1 MYLRSTPRRN
11 KDGSVVR
18 YLQLAHNVWDPVAKR
33 SKVQVAYNFGREDA
47 HNRAALERLVASVS
61 RFLDPD
67 RALAATAGE
76 GLAFVESRP
85 LGGTWALQGL
95 WRRLGIDT
103 LMRRLLAGRRLD
115 PRAERVLF
123 ALVANRALAP
133 SSKLAAARWVGEDVL
148 IDELAETSDDACYR
162 AMDWLVEITGELER
176 AVFDQVATLLN
187 LEVDLLFFDTTS
199 TYFELDE
206 PDEPVARDEHG
217 QRLAA
222 GVDDEGD
229 NGVKPAGFR
238 SYGKSKDHR
247 EDLPQ
252 IVIGMAVTRSGIPV
266 RCWCWPGNTADSAL
280 IRQVKQELRD
290 WTLTRVI
297 WVVDRGFTSAQNRRW
312 LRRGDHHY
320 IIGETLRSGSA
331 EATAALARQ
340 GRYAQVAGNLRVK
353 EVRISE
359 AERFVICHNPEQADR
374 DAAIRAR
381 LVQALTE
388 VIAGSDQLSATK
400 RAELRGVIST
410 KPGLHRYLRVTPHGR
425 LRVNATVINAEANL
439 DGKYLLRSSDPHL
452 SAEDLALGYKQLL
465 EVERGWRDMKQVI
478 DLRPVYH
485 RLEQRIRAHVTLCW
499 LALLLTR
506 IIETTCAATWPT
518 LRRELDRIK
527 VGTFTGPAGTFR
539 QRTELTAAQRTIL
552 AALQLAHP
560 PRIYQLTPPGAAS

>member
-199 TYFELDE
+199 TYLELDE
-206 PDEPVARDEHG
+206 PAEPGGRD
-217 QRLAA
+217 
-222 GVDDEGD
+222 
-229 NGVKPAGFR
+229 
-238 SYGKSKDHR
+238 
-247 EDLPQ
+247 
-252 IVIGMAVTRSGIPV
+252 
-266 RCWCWPGNTADSAL
+266 
-280 IRQVKQELRD
+280 
-290 WTLTRVI
+290 
-297 WVVDRGFTSAQNRRW
+297 
-312 LRRGDHHY
+312 
-320 IIGETLRSGSA
+320 
-331 EATAALARQ
+331 
-340 GRYAQVAGNLRVK
+340 GR
-353 EVRISE
+353 
-359 AERFVICHNPEQADR
+359 
-374 DAAIRAR
+374 
-381 LVQALTE
+381 
-388 VIAGSDQLSATK
+388 
-400 RAELRGVIST
+400 
-410 KPGLHRYLRVTPHGR
+410 
-425 LRVNATVINAEANL
+425 
-439 DGKYLLRSSDPHL
+439 
-452 SAEDLALGYKQLL
+452 
-465 EVERGWRDMKQVI
+465 
-478 DLRPVYH
+478 
-485 RLEQRIRAHVTLCW
+485 
-499 LALLLTR
+499 
-506 IIETTCAATWPT
+506 
-518 LRRELDRIK
+518 
-527 VGTFTGPAGTFR
+527 
-539 QRTELTAAQRTIL
+539 
-552 AALQLAHP
+552 
-560 PRIYQLTPPGAAS
+560 